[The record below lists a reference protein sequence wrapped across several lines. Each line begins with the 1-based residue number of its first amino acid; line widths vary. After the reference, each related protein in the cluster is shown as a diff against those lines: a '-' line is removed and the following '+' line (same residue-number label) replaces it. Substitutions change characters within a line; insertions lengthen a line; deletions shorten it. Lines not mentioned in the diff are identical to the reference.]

1 MSSTTAAGS
10 KLAISA
16 GKPATMTTAGFKALT
31 YTSVGGVESI
41 GGFGAST
48 EVVSFQPLDGPT
60 EKYKGP
66 TNYGQL
72 APNMKVDDADA
83 GQALIQTFS
92 DPENTDLASIRI
104 TKPDGSLRF
113 FQARVFGFPET
124 IGAANS
130 IIMATPAIEIN
141 TKVFKEAAP
150 AA

>member
-16 GKPATMTTAGFKALT
+16 GVPSAQTATAYKALT
-31 YTSVGGVESI
+31 YTTVGGVESI

-48 EVVSFQPLDGPT
+48 EVVTFTPLDGPV

-72 APNMKVDDADA
+72 SPTMKVDDADA
-83 GQALIQTFS
+83 GQALIQVASLPTS
-92 DPENTDLASIRI
+92 LDLYAVRI
-104 TKPDGSLRF
+104 TKPDGTLRY

-130 IIMATPAIEIN
+130 IITAAPAIEIN
-141 TKVFKEAAP
+141 TVVIKDVAA
-150 AA
+150 A

>member
-16 GKPATMTTAGFKALT
+16 GVPTAQTAAAFKALT
-31 YTSVGGVESI
+31 YTTVGGVESI

-48 EVVSFQPLDGPT
+48 EVVTFTPLDGPV

-72 APNMKVDDADA
+72 SPTMKVDDADA
-83 GQALIQTFS
+83 GQALIQTAS
-92 DPENTDLASIRI
+92 LPTSLDLYAIRI
-104 TKPDGSLRF
+104 TKPDGTLRF
-113 FQARVFGFPET
+113 FQGRVFGFPET

-130 IIMATPAIEIN
+130 IITAAPAIEIN
-141 TKVFKEAAP
+141 TVVIKDVAA
-150 AA
+150 A

>member
-1 MSSTTAAGS
+1 MSSTAAGS

-16 GKPATMTTAGFKALT
+16 GTPSAITVTAAKALT
-31 YTSVGGVESI
+31 YTNVGGVESI

-48 EVVSFQPLDGPT
+48 EVVTFTPLDGPV

-72 APNMKVDDADA
+72 SPTIKVDDSDA

-92 DPENTDLASIRI
+92 EPTNTDECWIRV
-104 TKPDGSLRF
+104 TKPDGSLRYF
-113 FQARVFGFPET
+113 GARVFGFPET

-130 IIMATPAIEIN
+130 VITAVPAIEIN
-141 TKVFKEAAP
+141 TVVLKEAAP
-150 AA
+150 A

>member
-1 MSSTTAAGS
+1 MSGTTAAGS

-16 GKPATMTTAGFKALT
+16 GIPTAQTSVAYKLLT
-31 YTSVGGVESI
+31 YTTVGGLESI
-41 GGFGAST
+41 GGFGATT
-48 EVVSFQPLDGPT
+48 EVVTFTPLDGAV

-72 APNMKVDDADA
+72 SPTMKVDDADA

-92 DPENTDLASIRI
+92 APTNSDQCAVRV

-130 IIMATPAIEIN
+130 MITAAPAIEIN
-141 TKVFKEAAP
+141 TAVVKEPAP
-150 AA
+150 V

>member
-1 MSSTTAAGS
+1 MSSTAAGS

-16 GKPATMTTAGFKALT
+16 GIPTAQTDAAYTELT

-41 GGFGAST
+41 GGFGATT
-48 EVVSFQPLDGPT
+48 EVVTFTPLDGPV

-72 APNMKVDDADA
+72 SPNMKVDDSDA
-83 GQALIQTFS
+83 GQALIQTAS
-92 DPENTDLASIRI
+92 APTNTELYAFRV

-130 IIMATPAIEIN
+130 VITATPAIEIC
-141 TKVFKEAAP
+141 TAVIKKAA
-150 AA
+150 A

>member
-1 MSSTTAAGS
+1 MSTTAAGT
-10 KLAISA
+10 KLAITA
-16 GKPATMTTAGFKALT
+16 GVPATQTLAGYKALT

-48 EVVSFQPLDGPT
+48 EVVTFQPLDGPT

-72 APNMKVDDADA
+72 SPTMKVDDLDA
-83 GQALIQTFS
+83 GQALIQTAS
-92 DPENTDLASIRI
+92 APDEMDLYAFRI
-104 TKPDGSLRF
+104 TKPDGSVRY

-130 IIMATPAIEIN
+130 VITAAPAIEIN
-141 TKVFKEAAP
+141 TVVIKGPKEV
-150 AA
+150 

>member
-1 MSSTTAAGS
+1 MSGTAAGT

-16 GKPATMTTAGFKALT
+16 GIPTAQTDTAYAALT
-31 YTSVGGVESI
+31 YTTVGGVESI

-48 EVVSFQPLDGPT
+48 EVVTFVPLDGPV

-72 APNMKVDDADA
+72 SPSMKVDDADA
-83 GQALIQTFS
+83 GQALIQTASAPSNS
-92 DPENTDLASIRI
+92 DLYTFRI
-104 TKPDGSLRF
+104 TKPDGALRF
-113 FQARVFGFPET
+113 FQGRVFGFPET

-130 IIMATPAIEIN
+130 MVTATPAIEIN
-141 TKVFKEAAP
+141 TAVVKKAA

>member
-16 GKPATMTTAGFKALT
+16 GTPAAQTTAAFKALT
-31 YTSVGGVESI
+31 YTTVGGIETI
-41 GGFGAST
+41 GGFGAAT
-48 EVVSFQPLDGPT
+48 EVVTFTPLDGPV

-72 APNMKVDDADA
+72 SPTMKVDDADA

-92 DPENTDLASIRI
+92 APKNTDQCAVRV

-130 IIMATPAIEIN
+130 IITAAPAIEIN
-141 TKVFKEAAP
+141 TEVFKEPAP
-150 AA
+150 A

>member
-1 MSSTTAAGS
+1 MSTTAAGT

-16 GKPATMTTAGFKALT
+16 GTPAAQTTTAFEALT
-31 YTSVGGVESI
+31 YTTVGGVESI

-48 EVVSFQPLDGPT
+48 EVVTFQPLDGPT

-72 APNMKVDDADA
+72 SPTMKVDDSDA

-92 DPENTDLASIRI
+92 APTNTDLAAIRI

-113 FQARVFGFPET
+113 FQGRVFGFPET

-130 IIMATPAIEIN
+130 IITAAPAIEIN
-141 TKVFKEAAP
+141 TVVLKKPPV
-150 AA
+150 

>member
-1 MSSTTAAGS
+1 MSTTAAGT

-16 GKPATMTTAGFKALT
+16 GIPTAQTAAAYKALT
-31 YTSVGGVESI
+31 YTTVSGVESI
-41 GGFGAST
+41 GGFGATT

-72 APNMKVDDADA
+72 SPNMKVDDADA
-83 GQALIQTFS
+83 GQALIQTAS
-92 DPENTDLASIRI
+92 APDNTALYAFRI

-124 IGAANS
+124 IGAANTV
-130 IIMATPAIEIN
+130 ITATPSIEIN
-141 TKVFKEAAP
+141 TAVIKDP
-150 AA
+150 GTP

>member
-16 GKPATMTTAGFKALT
+16 GVPTAQTAAAYKTLT
-31 YTSVGGVESI
+31 YITVGGVESI
-41 GGFGAST
+41 GGFGATT

-72 APNMKVDDADA
+72 SPTVKVDDADA
-83 GQALIQTFS
+83 GQALLQTFAAPS
-92 DPENTDLASIRI
+92 NIDQCAIRV
-104 TKPDGSLRF
+104 TKPDGSLRY
-113 FQARVFGFPET
+113 FQGRVFGFPET

-130 IIMATPAIEIN
+130 IITAAPAIEIN
-141 TKVFKEAAP
+141 TAVVKDAAP
-150 AA
+150 V

>member
-16 GKPATMTTAGFKALT
+16 GVPTAQTSAAYKILT
-31 YTSVGGVESI
+31 YTTIGGIESI

-48 EVVSFQPLDGPT
+48 EVVTFQPLDGPT

-72 APNMKVDDADA
+72 SPTMKVDDADA
-83 GQALIQTFS
+83 GQALIQTAAAPTFL
-92 DPENTDLASIRI
+92 DLVAFRV

-113 FQARVFGFPET
+113 FQGRVFGFPET

-130 IIMATPAIEIN
+130 IITAAPAVEIN
-141 TKVFKEAAP
+141 TAVVKDVAP
-150 AA
+150 A